1 MTAPLTNVI
10 VVASPR
16 ITDAR
21 LLGLVDPLERIAAIL
36 WGTLL
41 RGPLSMIGGSIRL
54 GATAT
59 TQIARRQTRAKDIV
73 IPWGL
78 VLAAA

>member
-1 MTAPLTNVI
+1 
-10 VVASPR
+10 
-16 ITDAR
+16 
-21 LLGLVDPLERIAAIL
+21 
-36 WGTLL
+36 
-41 RGPLSMIGGSIRL
+41 MIRGSIRL
-54 GATAT
+54 GVTAT